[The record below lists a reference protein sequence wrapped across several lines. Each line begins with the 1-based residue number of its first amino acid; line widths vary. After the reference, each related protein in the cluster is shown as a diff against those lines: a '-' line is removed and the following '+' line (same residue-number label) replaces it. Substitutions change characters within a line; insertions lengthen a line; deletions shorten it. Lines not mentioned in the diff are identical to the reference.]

1 MGKTEWLQIR
11 VTEELKEKLRC
22 VAERKS
28 LSMSA
33 LALYYVSQGLDN
45 DSKMERLVSPESYNK
60 IFQGLSPEVVEMI
73 INTFNKE

>member
-11 VTEELKEKLRC
+11 VTEEMKEKLRS
-22 VAERKS
+22 VAERKC

-33 LALYYVSQGLDN
+33 LVLYYVSQGLDN
-45 DSKMERLVSPESYNK
+45 DSKIERLVSPESYNK
-60 IFQGLSPEVVEMI
+60 IFQGLSSEVVETI